1 MDSLPDRSTNGT
13 TGIFAPMVV
22 TQHIPRA
29 NAVWHETLLI
39 LALCNVLPE
48 ALHPRTVWCNG
59 TTAVLVLTF
68 GSVPQEQQ
76 SLLLMTEHLLPI
88 RHAPSW
94 GRPDPV
100 RGACPRKWLRGSRRW
115 SGLVLLL

>member
-13 TGIFAPMVV
+13 TDILAPMIV

-59 TTAVLVLTF
+59 TTAILVLTF
-68 GSVPQEQQ
+68 GSVP
-76 SLLLMTEHLLPI
+76 
-88 RHAPSW
+88 
-94 GRPDPV
+94 
-100 RGACPRKWLRGSRRW
+100 
-115 SGLVLLL
+115 